1 MSGFYKCLRGDNE
14 HLAMFEP
21 DAFVVEDATGHKWL
35 CFPIPKQQVTND
47 PLLAHV
53 ADVRNADAKL
63 RGQGLSEFGTEVRIV
78 YCEDP
83 EQLQAALGG

>member
-21 DAFVVEDATGHKWL
+21 DAFVVEDANGHKWI
-35 CFPIPKQQVTND
+35 CFPIPEEHLENL

-53 ADVRNADAKL
+53 IDVHDADAKL
-63 RGQGLSEFGTEVRIV
+63 KAKGLSEEGTEVRIV
-78 YCEDP
+78 YCESQ
-83 EQLQAALGG
+83 EELQAKLG

>member
-21 DAFVVEDATGHKWL
+21 DAFVVEDANGHPWI
-35 CFPIPKQQVTND
+35 CFPIPAAQVENL

-53 ADVRNADAKL
+53 TDVHEADAKL
-63 RGQGLSEFGTEVRIV
+63 KEQGLGEGGTGVRIV
-78 YCEDP
+78 YCESR
-83 EQLQAALGG
+83 EELQAQLG